1 MTRVLV
7 TGGAGYIG
15 SHAVLALLDAG
26 IEVVVLD
33 DLSTGVR
40 EAVPPGLRFVRGST
54 GDAALL
60 GGLLRRH
67 RVSAVLHFAASLVVP
82 ESVARPLDYWRNNVA
97 NTLVLAQ
104 ACVEAG
110 VERLVFSSTAAVYGQ
125 PADPLVSEDT
135 PCAPINPYGASKLA
149 AERALSDAA
158 AAHGLRVVALRYF
171 NVAGADPAGRAGQR
185 RPGATHL
192 VKVACEAAL
201 GKRPA
206 VDVFG
211 TDYPTPDGTGVR
223 DYIHVTDLAR
233 AHVEALRHL
242 MMGGEGLTLNCGY
255 GRGHSVLDV
264 LRAVER
270 ASGRP
275 VPARFAPRRA
285 GDPPALVARADRVR
299 DALGWRPALDDLDGI
314 VSSALAWEDRLARL
328 PAAAPGA
335 AGAADARLQA

>member
-7 TGGAGYIG
+7 TGGAGYVG

-26 IEVVVLD
+26 VEVVVLD

-40 EAVPPGLRFVRGST
+40 NAVPAGVPFVQGST

-60 GGLLRRH
+60 KEAFRRH

-82 ESVARPLDYWRNNVA
+82 ESMARPLDYWRNNVA

-104 ACVEAG
+104 GCVDAG
-110 VERLVFSSTAAVYGQ
+110 IRRLVFSSTAAVYGV
-125 PADPLVSEDT
+125 PASPLVDEDT

-149 AERALSDAA
+149 AERALADAGM
-158 AAHGLRVVALRYF
+158 AHGLSTVVLRYF

-201 GKRPA
+201 GKRRA
-206 VDVFG
+206 VEVFG

-242 MMGGEGLTLNCGY
+242 MMGGGSLTLNCGY
-255 GRGHSVLDV
+255 GRGHSVLEV

-270 ASGRP
+270 ASGRR
-275 VPARFAPRRA
+275 VPARLAPRRP
-285 GDPPALVARADRVR
+285 GDPPALIARADRVR
-299 DALGWRPALDDLDGI
+299 DALGWRPAFDDLDRI
-314 VSSALAWEDRLARL
+314 VSSALAWESRPRSPPPKVAEE
-328 PAAAPGA
+328 AAQ
-335 AGAADARLQA
+335 LQA

>member
-1 MTRVLV
+1 MTARVLV

-26 IEVVVLD
+26 IAPVVLD
-33 DLSTGVR
+33 DLSTGLR
-40 EAVPPGLRFVRGST
+40 EAVPPGVPFVQGST

-60 GGLLRRH
+60 AGLFRRH

-110 VERLVFSSTAAVYGQ
+110 VRRLVFSSTAAVYGS
-125 PADPLVSEDT
+125 PPSPLVDEDA

-149 AERALSDAA
+149 AERALADAA
-158 AAHGLRVVALRYF
+158 AAHGLSVVALRYF

-192 VKVACEAAL
+192 IKVACEAAL

-206 VDVFG
+206 VEVFG

-242 MMGGEGLTLNCGY
+242 MMGGGPLTLNCGY
-255 GRGHSVLDV
+255 GRGHSVLEV

-275 VPARFAPRRA
+275 VPAHFAPRRP
-285 GDPPALVARADRVR
+285 GDPPALIARADRAR
-299 DALGWRPALDDLDGI
+299 EALGWRPAFDDLDRI
-314 VSSALAWEDRLARL
+314 VASALTWEGRE
-328 PAAAPGA
+328 AATQQ
-335 AGAADARLQA
+335 RQLLQA